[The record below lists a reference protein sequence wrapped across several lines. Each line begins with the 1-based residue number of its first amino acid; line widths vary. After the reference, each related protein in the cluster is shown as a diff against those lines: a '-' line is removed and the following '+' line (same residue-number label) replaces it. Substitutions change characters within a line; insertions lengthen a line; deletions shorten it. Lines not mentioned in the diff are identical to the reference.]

1 MSRDRSA
8 GTPRRRS
15 LPPRPNLEYLKKQ
28 AKELLAERLPREPA
42 WTLSDAQHALA
53 REYGF
58 ESWPKL
64 KAHVEASA
72 PSPFVGVWRADI
84 TRSRRHP
91 LNPFRVATLEF
102 SVAGDAVTIVH
113 QMVDGLG
120 KPDRGVNTILCD
132 GVERQQPHG
141 MHLAASWKTPRI
153 IEVMTRHAGLPAR
166 AATYEVSG
174 DDRTMTVTTVDQQI
188 VLDRVA

>member
-1 MSRDRSA
+1 MSRV
-8 GTPRRRS
+8 

-28 AKELLAERLPREPA
+28 AKELLAGRSTNEPA

-58 ESWPKL
+58 DSWPKL
-64 KAHVEASA
+64 KAHIEARA
-72 PSPFVGVWRADI
+72 PSPFVGVWRADVG
-84 TRSRRHP
+84 RSSRHP

-102 SVAGDAVTIVH
+102 SVAGDAVTIEH
-113 QMVDGLG
+113 EMVDELD
-120 KPDRGVNTILCD
+120 KPARGVNTILCD
-132 GVERQQPHG
+132 GVERLQRYG
-141 MHLAASWKTPRI
+141 IHLAASWKTPRV

-166 AATYEVSG
+166 AATYEVSA

-188 VLDRVA
+188 VLARV